1 MLQIEGLTRRY
12 GKFVALD
19 HLDLTIETGTL
30 HGFVGPNGAGKTTTM
45 RILAT
50 LLPASE
56 GKAWIDG
63 MEVSRQPRLVRK
75 MVGYMPD
82 FFGVYDGLKVSEYLD
97 FYARCYGLRSQERT
111 QMADQM
117 LELVRLTDKREAYVD
132 TLSRGMKQRLC
143 LARSLM
149 HNPSLLILDEPA
161 SGMDPRARAEM
172 KSILRTL
179 KDLGKTVLISSHI
192 LHELAEL
199 CDAISIIDHG
209 KLLFSGN
216 MDALSRRMSKEGPIE
231 IRVEDGMDT
240 AITLLKEHEGVRGL
254 EMEDDLLRVTFEG
267 DAAQL
272 LKRLVQGGV
281 DIRDFHRTPVN
292 LETAFMEVTQ
302 ES

>member
-240 AITLLKEHEGVRGL
+240 AITLLKEHEVVRGL
-254 EMEDDLLRVTFEG
+254 EMEDDLLRVSFVG

>member
-1 MLQIEGLTRRY
+1 MLEIQGLTRRY

-19 HLDLTIETGTL
+19 HLDLTIEAGTL

-75 MVGYMPD
+75 KVGYMPD
-82 FFGVYDGLKVSEYLD
+82 FFGVYDGLKVTEYLD
-97 FYARCYGLRSQERT
+97 FYARCYGLRSQERN
-111 QMADQM
+111 QMANQM

-199 CDAISIIDHG
+199 CDAISIIDRG
-209 KLLFSGN
+209 KLLFSGD
-216 MDALSRRMSKEGPIE
+216 MDALSRRMSKEGP
-231 IRVEDGMDT
+231 
-240 AITLLKEHEGVRGL
+240 L
-254 EMEDDLLRVTFEG
+254 E
-267 DAAQL
+267 
-272 LKRLVQGGV
+272 
-281 DIRDFHRTPVN
+281 
-292 LETAFMEVTQ
+292 
-302 ES
+302 